1 MTSSNRL
8 LIPSISYTYSM
19 MIGFICMGICFFCT
33 LCCIITRII
42 YEREKRERKI
52 TNIHRLMINLP
63 EIDVNELQGNILKEK
78 DLPLGYGQMMSM
90 LGKNVKEMDEFK
102 KQLQMLPVTIAEKLG
117 NFSKADKVD
126 HLQRALVE
134 NQFHF

>member
-1 MTSSNRL
+1 
-8 LIPSISYTYSM
+8 
-19 MIGFICMGICFFCT
+19 
-33 LCCIITRII
+33 
-42 YEREKRERKI
+42 
-52 TNIHRLMINLP
+52 MINLP

-117 NFSKADKVD
+117 NFSKADKV
-126 HLQRALVE
+126 
-134 NQFHF
+134 